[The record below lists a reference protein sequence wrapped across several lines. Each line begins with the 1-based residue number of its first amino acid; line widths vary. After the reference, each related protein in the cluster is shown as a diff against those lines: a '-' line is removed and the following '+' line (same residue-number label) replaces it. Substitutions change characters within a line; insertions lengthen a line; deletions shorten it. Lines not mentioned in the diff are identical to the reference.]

1 LQDLSPDGL
10 KSFLDAKGVPLVVE
24 MNKDPANH
32 AALVKFF
39 NGVGTKVFLF
49 LDLKGEG
56 ADEYRTA
63 YHNLAKAPHPKVLKF
78 LIADAAENENALKA
92 SFNPDSVSTSFYFY
106 FWQCLPT

>member
-39 NGVGTKVFLF
+39 NGVGTKVSWA
-49 LDLKGEG
+49 E
-56 ADEYRTA
+56 
-63 YHNLAKAPHPKVLKF
+63 PHIFP
-78 LIADAAENENALKA
+78 
-92 SFNPDSVSTSFYFY
+92 
-106 FWQCLPT
+106 